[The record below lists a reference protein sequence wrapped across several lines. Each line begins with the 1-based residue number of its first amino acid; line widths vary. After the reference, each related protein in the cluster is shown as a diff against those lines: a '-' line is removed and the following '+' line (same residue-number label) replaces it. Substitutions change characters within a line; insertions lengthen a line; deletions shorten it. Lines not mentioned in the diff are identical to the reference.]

1 MFKFEKKKIDSSF
14 IENKNNN
21 FNNEDEISVKS
32 NSSKNESKIYEKK
45 EIIIIWSLLVVFLAV
60 LVSSICFILIN
71 DSECYTVYLLIAMTG
86 SLNYFLNFYYSNQ
99 EVEFISLSGF
109 IALAQL
115 IFRLLEIIFE
125 RFDSNLDYL
134 WQIIGSFAGLIFSI
148 IYLCCLRKIKET
160 DNEEKEFK
168 EQNNAIIF
176 KENLNDSS

>member
-1 MFKFEKKKIDSSF
+1 
-14 IENKNNN
+14 
-21 FNNEDEISVKS
+21 
-32 NSSKNESKIYEKK
+32 
-45 EIIIIWSLLVVFLAV
+45 
-60 LVSSICFILIN
+60 
-71 DSECYTVYLLIAMTG
+71 MTG

-160 DNEEKEFK
+160 DEEEKEFK
-168 EQNNAIIF
+168 VQNNEIIF